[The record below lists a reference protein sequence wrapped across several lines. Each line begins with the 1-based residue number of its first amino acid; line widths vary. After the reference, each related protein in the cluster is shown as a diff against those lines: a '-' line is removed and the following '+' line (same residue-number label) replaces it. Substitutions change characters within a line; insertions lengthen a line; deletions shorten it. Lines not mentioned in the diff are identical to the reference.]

1 MYKSRYNCA
10 KKRSKC
16 DVTIRSTITKETINR
31 KKKWLKQLKKN
42 HQKINKIG
50 EMESRL
56 FLVMDNLEEIRERCQ
71 NEVPKNLYKF

>member
-31 KKKWLKQLKKN
+31 KKVVEKIKKN

-50 EMESRL
+50 EMKSRL

-71 NEVPKNLYKF
+71 NEVIENLYKY

>member
-1 MYKSRYNCA
+1 MYKSQYNCA

-31 KKKWLKQLKKN
+31 KKVVEKIKKN

-56 FLVMDNLEEIRERCQ
+56 FLVMDNLKEIRERCQ
-71 NEVPKNLYKF
+71 NEVIENLYKY

>member
-16 DVTIRSTITKETINR
+16 DVTIRSSITKETINR
-31 KKKWLKQLKKN
+31 KKVVETIKKN

-71 NEVPKNLYKF
+71 NEVIENLYKY

>member
-31 KKKWLKQLKKN
+31 KKVVEKIKKN

-71 NEVPKNLYKF
+71 NEVIENLYKY

>member
-16 DVTIRSTITKETINR
+16 DVTIRSSITKETINR
-31 KKKWLKQLKKN
+31 KKVVETIKKN
-42 HQKINKIG
+42 NQKINKIG

-71 NEVPKNLYKF
+71 NEVIENLYKY

>member
-1 MYKSRYNCA
+1 MYKSRYSCA

-16 DVTIRSTITKETINR
+16 DVTIRSSITKETINR
-31 KKKWLKQLKKN
+31 KKVVETIKKN

-71 NEVPKNLYKF
+71 NEVIENLYKY

>member
-16 DVTIRSTITKETINR
+16 DVTIRSSITKETINR
-31 KKKWLKQLKKN
+31 KKVVETIKKN

>member
-31 KKKWLKQLKKN
+31 KKVVEKIKKN

-56 FLVMDNLEEIRERCQ
+56 FLVMDNLKEIRERCQ
-71 NEVPKNLYKF
+71 NEVIENLYKY

>member
-1 MYKSRYNCA
+1 M
-10 KKRSKC
+10 
-16 DVTIRSTITKETINR
+16 TIRSSITKETINR
-31 KKKWLKQLKKN
+31 KKVVETIKKN

-71 NEVPKNLYKF
+71 NEVIENLYKY

>member
-16 DVTIRSTITKETINR
+16 DVTIRSSITKETINR
-31 KKKWLKQLKKN
+31 KKVVETIKKN

-71 NEVPKNLYKF
+71 NEVTKNLYKF

>member
-31 KKKWLKQLKKN
+31 KKKVVETIKKKLPKDKQN
-42 HQKINKIG
+42 WRDG
-50 EMESRL
+50 E
-56 FLVMDNLEEIRERCQ
+56 
-71 NEVPKNLYKF
+71 

>member
-16 DVTIRSTITKETINR
+16 DVTIRSSITKETINR
-31 KKKWLKQLKKN
+31 KKVVETIKKN

-71 NEVPKNLYKF
+71 NEVTENLYKF